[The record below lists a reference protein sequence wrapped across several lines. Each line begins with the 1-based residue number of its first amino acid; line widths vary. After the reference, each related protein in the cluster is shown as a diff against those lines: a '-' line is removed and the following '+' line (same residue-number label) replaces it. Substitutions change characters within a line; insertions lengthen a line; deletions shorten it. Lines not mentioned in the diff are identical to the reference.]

1 MFEYLRMVP
10 VYPWSLLRTQER
22 SYGSCNRAPELN
34 QLDKEQIVKGKP
46 AVANFLV
53 ALRSLSL
60 VAPGSLLAAGDHS
73 VSPTRL
79 FLYTHQNIG
88 TKLLTHQTGQAPFV
102 TYEG

>member
-1 MFEYLRMVP
+1 MVP
-10 VYPWSLLRTQER
+10 VYPWCLLRPPHEVAIEVRVRLQTQK
-22 SYGSCNRAPELN
+22 
-34 QLDKEQIVKGKP
+34 LDKERIVKGKP

-88 TKLLTHQTGQAPFV
+88 TKLLTHQTGQAPFI
-102 TYEG
+102 